1 MWTFE
6 YGGIGGI
13 WAGVGEAEALGEL
26 VFDNL
31 ATLLGITGLMIG
43 FFLNVKIYYAAI
55 NISPE
60 YAASIVETYT
70 DYYCAQHARA
80 TNFGPRPD
88 VTARAQSNAPSLGR
102 LSGCSL
108 ATSRTRGR
116 RAGSQRRRAAR
127 T

>member
-1 MWTFE
+1 MWNFE

-13 WAGVGEAEALGEL
+13 WAGPGEAEALGEL

-43 FFLNVKIYYAAI
+43 FFLNVKIYFAAMD
-55 NISPE
+55 ISFE
-60 YAASIVETYT
+60 YAESIRETYT

-80 TNFGPRPD
+80 TNFSTRPD